1 MQEGDLETE
10 VYFKLQI
17 ERPYVKVRS
26 IDSDEDDIYDIIDP
40 LPRLSNSLVVGMFGV
55 IGIPISIIADKI
67 KIKSQYK
74 EK

>member
-1 MQEGDLETE
+1 LQEGDLETE